1 MDKGRTQRAWRI
13 EILPSLGR
21 IGEAAWSALE
31 DPHNPFLDYSFL
43 RLLEDSGSVGPNT
56 GWLPAH
62 VTVWSGQELL
72 GATPTYIKTDSYGEF
87 IFDWEWANIAQ
98 RVGVDYY
105 PKLVVG
111 VPFTPATGP
120 RLLVHPNEDREP
132 IRRLLVQGLRELM
145 IASEASS
152 IHVLFCNDEEAAFFE
167 ACGFSRRAT
176 HQFHWRNPGY
186 SDFEDFLSALRSQ
199 NRKQI
204 RKERRC
210 IEEGGLTASLQTGDQ
225 IGLDEWMTLF
235 RLYTST
241 SDRKWGSPYLT
252 RRFFLDAREAV
263 GKRAVVGLVRRDGQ
277 ILAGTLSF
285 AKGKH
290 VYGRYWGCFESI
302 DNLHFELCYYQLIER
317 AIRSGCTLVEAGAQ
331 GGHKLKRGFLPVV
344 IHSAHLFRHP
354 ALDRAFGEFAQRE
367 ADAAQKEIANAQSYG
382 PFREENIPAF
392 PPLAG
397 IPLGE

>member
-1 MDKGRTQRAWRI
+1 MNRGRTERTLRI

-21 IGEAAWSALE
+21 IGAAAWSALE

-62 VTVWSGQELL
+62 VTVWDQQELL
-72 GATPTYIKTDSYGEF
+72 GASPTYIKTDSYGEF
-87 IFDWEWANIAQ
+87 IFDWEWANIAR
-98 RVGVDYY
+98 RVGVPYY

-120 RLLVHPNEDREP
+120 RLLVHPKEDP
-132 IRRLLVQGLRELM
+132 DLIRRLLVQGVRELM

-167 ACGFSRRAT
+167 TCGFSRRAT

-186 SDFEDFLSALRSQ
+186 TDFEDFLSALRSQ

-210 IEEGGLTASLQTGDQ
+210 LGGAEFKVSLQTGDQ
-225 IGLDEWMTLF
+225 LDANEWMTLF

-252 RRFFLDAREAV
+252 RSFFVDARNTV
-263 GKRAVVGLVRRDGQ
+263 KDRALVGLVRRNGQ
-277 ILAGTLSF
+277 IVAGTLSF

-290 VYGRYWGCFESI
+290 IYGRYWGCFEHI
-302 DNLHFELCYYQLIER
+302 DNLHFELCYYQLIEH
-317 AIRSGCTLVEAGAQ
+317 AIASGCTLVEAGAQ
-331 GGHKLKRGFLPVV
+331 GEHKLKRGFLPVV

-354 ALDRAFGEFAQRE
+354 VLHQAFHDFADREAAVVQRE
-367 ADAAQKEIANAQSYG
+367 IASAQSDG
-382 PFREENIPAF
+382 PFRDETIPVF
-392 PPLAG
+392 PPIAG